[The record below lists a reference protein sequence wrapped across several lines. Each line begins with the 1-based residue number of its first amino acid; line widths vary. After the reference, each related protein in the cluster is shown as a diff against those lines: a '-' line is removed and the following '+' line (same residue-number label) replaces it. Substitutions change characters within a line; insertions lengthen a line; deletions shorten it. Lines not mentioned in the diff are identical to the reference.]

1 MCPLIVKRIIH
12 LSIKACKLI
21 IHMDDS
27 AGLLKREIRCWS
39 VLRFKGWPIAHMLDV
54 FLIEK
59 DCAWYVQWIRH
70 SVHCAWYV
78 QWIRHSV
85 QEIIKN
91 LVTKYVVHFP
101 ANLITSK
108 MRDLLKKSCLHVV
121 YKPIQWFL
129 ESGDQLFTYMY
140 VKEMRI

>member
-59 DCAWYVQWIRH
+59 D
-70 SVHCAWYV
+70 CAWYV